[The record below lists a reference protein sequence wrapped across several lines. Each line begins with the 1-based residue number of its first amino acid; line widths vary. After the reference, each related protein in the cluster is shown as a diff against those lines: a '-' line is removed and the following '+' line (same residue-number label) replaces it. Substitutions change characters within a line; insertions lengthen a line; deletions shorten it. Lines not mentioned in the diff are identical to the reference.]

1 MAEISEEEKRKQREL
16 DRKKG
21 LAILKASNEML
32 EQAKLT
38 CLERGDVDEGVI
50 KQIDG
55 AKEENLMLAM
65 SRHGASP
72 DEVENAQY
80 HGASIKE
87 IKAYEAR
94 LKKKGLTDEMVHQKN
109 LRIGSTSGTKE
120 NDESDKF
127 RNNRRTEA
135 GVGKIDDNTIIRDTD
150 EIIPT
155 PSNEENG
162 SDEEKPKTRRTRKKA
177 KQTDKSDVDEKLNGK
192 IEISVT
198 PDKTIEIEKNEPVK
212 AEVANKKNK
221 DEVVDYSIEDFN
233 LGDIPDYV
241 QYDIIPLPS
250 NGQCYKH
257 KKSRVPVAYLTAS
270 DENLIA
276 SPNMYRDGKLLD
288 IILQRKILD
297 KDFKVEEL
305 CSGDRDAIILWLR
318 ATSYGEDFPIVTT
331 NPNNGKQYNVSVN
344 LSEFKYFDF
353 DLKSNDNAEFEFTTS
368 NGDKIGFKF
377 LSRSDEDN
385 LRSKLLKDEAES
397 NRFNALKSIAG
408 VREAMENIELSDED
422 RTHVTE
428 DIEELVEI
436 IGGDMPDVGNDIYT
450 TIITD
455 QMLAH
460 TVSVNGNYDKEY
472 IKNYIENLRTKDAKA
487 YRDYFTQNRPGVD
500 FNIDVT
506 VPESDGG
513 GSFSTFLRLDDTVF
527 LNF

>member
-1 MAEISEEEKRKQREL
+1 
-16 DRKKG
+16 
-21 LAILKASNEML
+21 
-32 EQAKLT
+32 
-38 CLERGDVDEGVI
+38 V
-50 KQIDG
+50 
-55 AKEENLMLAM
+55 
-65 SRHGASP
+65 
-72 DEVENAQY
+72 
-80 HGASIKE
+80 
-87 IKAYEAR
+87 
-94 LKKKGLTDEMVHQKN
+94 
-109 LRIGSTSGTKE
+109 
-120 NDESDKF
+120 
-127 RNNRRTEA
+127 
-135 GVGKIDDNTIIRDTD
+135 
-150 EIIPT
+150 
-155 PSNEENG
+155 
-162 SDEEKPKTRRTRKKA
+162 
-177 KQTDKSDVDEKLNGK
+177 
-192 IEISVT
+192 
-198 PDKTIEIEKNEPVK
+198 
-212 AEVANKKNK
+212 
-221 DEVVDYSIEDFN
+221 
-233 LGDIPDYV
+233 PDYV

-250 NGQCYKH
+250 KGQCYKH
-257 KKSRVPVAYLTAS
+257 KKSRIPVAYLTAS

-288 IILQRKILD
+288 VILKRKILD
-297 KDFKVEEL
+297 TDFKVDEL

-385 LRSKLLKDEAES
+385 LRSKLLRDEAES

-436 IGGDMPDVGNDIYT
+436 IGGDMPDIGNDIYT

-460 TVSVNGNYDKEY
+460 TVSVNGNCDKEY